1 MILYIEDNVQN
12 MRLVKKLLKVGGHT
26 MIGAEDGLT
35 GIEMAKEHHPELIL
49 VDINLPDIDGTE
61 VTKRLKA
68 DSAFNGIPIIALTA
82 NAMYGD
88 KERFLDAGCD
98 DYLSKPVSKRELLDM
113 VAKHLVTSETP
124 DVTNKKTDK
133 TKTPDPEL

>member
-1 MILYIEDNVQN
+1 MILCIEDNAQN
-12 MRLVKKLLKVGGHT
+12 MRLVRKMLKAGGYD

-35 GIEMAKEHHPELIL
+35 GIEMAKEHKPDIIL

-68 DSAFNGIPIIALTA
+68 DPEYAHIPIVALTA

-98 DYLSKPVSKRELLDM
+98 GYLSKPVSRRELIAAVEEYLIK
-113 VAKHLVTSETP
+113 VPAE
-124 DVTNKKTDK
+124 
-133 TKTPDPEL
+133 E

>member
-1 MILYIEDNVQN
+1 MILYIEDNAQN
-12 MRLVKKLLKVGGHT
+12 MRLVRKMLKVGGFE

-35 GIEMAKEHHPELIL
+35 GLQVAKENQPDLIL

-68 DSAFNGIPIIALTA
+68 DPDFANTPIIALTA

-98 DYLSKPVSKRELLDM
+98 DYLSKPVSKSELLSMIESHM
-113 VAKHLVTSETP
+113 VRV
-124 DVTNKKTDK
+124 
-133 TKTPDPEL
+133 

>member
-1 MILYIEDNVQN
+1 MILCIEDNAQN
-12 MRLVKKLLKVGGHT
+12 MRLVRKMLKAGGFE
-26 MIGAEDGLT
+26 MVGAEDGLT
-35 GIEMAKEHHPELIL
+35 GIAMAKEHQPELIL

-68 DSAFNGIPIIALTA
+68 DPDFTHVPIIALTA

-98 DYLSKPVSKRELLDM
+98 GYLSKPVSRREL
-113 VAKHLVTSETP
+113 VATVEEHLAKVES
-124 DVTNKKTDK
+124 
-133 TKTPDPEL
+133 TKNAS